1 MLAAI
6 ELNITISGSQKS
18 SVRMQFEVEIVDTT
32 ARDNYNKVVIHKKKC
47 VPCGPENKI
56 VLGQQGKHVNNN
68 NNFQRY
74 NNKWRDQISE

>member
-1 MLAAI
+1 
-6 ELNITISGSQKS
+6 
-18 SVRMQFEVEIVDTT
+18 MQFEVEIVDTT
-32 ARDNYNKVVIHKKKC
+32 ARENYNKVVIHKKKC

-74 NNKWRDQISE
+74 R